1 MKCLFP
7 IPKECLARLKHVA
20 EAGIGYH
27 IVSVELK
34 DGRNFDQVVVSE
46 GCIIEVRG
54 YAGIPFSVDE
64 VASVSVNH
72 NRWNF
77 RDGSDSRRKVR
88 AACA

>member
-7 IPKECLARLKHVA
+7 VPQECLAHLR
-20 EAGIGYH
+20 EAPQTGVGYQ

-34 DGRNFDQVVVSE
+34 DGRRFDQAVVSE

-54 YAGIPFSVDE
+54 HDEICFSPAE
-64 VASVSVNH
+64 IAWVSVNH

-77 RDGSDSRRKVR
+77 REGSDSRLRAR

>member
-1 MKCLFP
+1 MNCLHRV
-7 IPKECLARLKHVA
+7 PKECLPLLQHDG
-20 EAGIGYH
+20 ETGIGYQ

-34 DGRNFDQVVVSE
+34 DSRSFNQVVVSE

-54 YAGIPFSVDE
+54 FCEIPFSVGE
-64 VASVSVNH
+64 VASISVNH

-77 RDGSDSRRKVR
+77 RDGSDSRRKAT